1 MFTFAPRRVV
11 WMAWTPTRSVST
23 PSTYVMAVLF
33 IILIATIGLSVRA
46 GLYGRRWNIADS
58 DSTEESWL
66 VDTCVRTFVLV
77 LLSLLGLLALG
88 VMYGNVLGAVHAS
101 PLAKAVV
108 TAG

>member
-33 IILIATIGLSVRA
+33 IILLATIGLSVRA
-46 GLYGRRWNIADS
+46 GLYGRRWNVADS

-66 VDTCVRTFVLV
+66 MDACARAFILV

-101 PLAKAVV
+101 P
-108 TAG
+108 

>member
-33 IILIATIGLSVRA
+33 IILLATIALSVRA
-46 GLYGRRWNIADS
+46 GLYGRRWNVADS
-58 DSTEESWL
+58 DSTEDSWL
-66 VDTCVRTFVLV
+66 MDACARAFVLV

-101 PLAKAVV
+101 P
-108 TAG
+108 